1 MEYNLK
7 QQGEYKFIEEGEG
20 EILLLLH
27 GLFGA
32 LSNWS
37 DVIERFS
44 SNYKVVIP
52 MMPIYDMPVLSTS
65 VKGLS
70 NFVEGFVKEMGYTKM
85 TVLGNSLGGHVALVY
100 SLKNLDKIHSMV
112 LTGSS
117 GLYENA
123 MGGSYPKRGDKEYM
137 RKKVEYTFYDPA
149 TATDELVDEVFEIT
163 NNRMKI
169 LKILA
174 MAKSAIRH
182 NMRKDLNKID
192 VPVCL
197 IWGKDDNVTPPE
209 VAEEFLELM
218 PQAELHWVDKC
229 GHAPMMEQPEQ
240 FNIILDGF
248 LDRMYNKTT
257 ESAK

>member
-1 MEYNLK
+1 MEYTLK
-7 QQGEYKFIEEGEG
+7 EQGKYKYIEEGDG
-20 EILLLLH
+20 EVLLLLH

-32 LSNWS
+32 LSNWKE
-37 DVIERFS
+37 VIDRFS
-44 SNYKVVIP
+44 TNYKVVIP
-52 MMPIYDMPVLSTS
+52 MMPIYEMPLLSTS

-70 NFVEGFVKEMGYTKM
+70 DFIEGFVKEMNYDKV

-123 MGGSYPKRGDKEYM
+123 MGGSYPKRGDRDYI
-137 RKKVEYTFYDPA
+137 RKKVEYTFYDPN
-149 TATDELVDEVFEIT
+149 TATDELVEEVFEIT
-163 NNRMKI
+163 NDRKKI

-182 NMRKDLNKID
+182 NMRNEISKID

-197 IWGKDDNVTPPE
+197 IWGKDDKITPPE
-209 VAEEFLELM
+209 VAEEFLEVM
-218 PQAELHWVDKC
+218 PQAELHWLDKC
-229 GHAPMMEQPEQ
+229 GHAAMMERPKE
-240 FNIILDGF
+240 FNELLDDF
-248 LDRMYNKTT
+248 LTRMYSKTKV
-257 ESAK
+257 AN

>member
-1 MEYNLK
+1 MEYTLK
-7 QQGEYKFIEEGEG
+7 ERGKYRYIEEGDG
-20 EILLLLH
+20 EVLLLLH

-32 LSNWS
+32 LSNWKE
-37 DVIERFS
+37 VIENFS

-52 MMPIYDMPVLSTS
+52 MMPIYDMPLLSTS

-70 NFVEGFVKEMGYTKM
+70 DFIEGFVAEMEYSKITL
-85 TVLGNSLGGHVALVY
+85 LGNSLGGHVALVY

-123 MGGSYPKRGDKEYM
+123 MGGSYPKRGDREYI

-149 TATDELVDEVFEIT
+149 TATDELVEEVFEIT
-163 NNRMKI
+163 NDRKKI

-182 NMRKDLNKID
+182 NMKNEISKID

-197 IWGKDDNVTPPE
+197 IWGKDDKITPPE
-209 VAEEFLELM
+209 VAEEFLEVM
-218 PQAELHWVDKC
+218 PQAELHWLDKC
-229 GHAPMMEQPEQ
+229 GHAAMMERPKE
-240 FNIILDGF
+240 FNVLLDDF
-248 LDRMYNKTT
+248 LDRMYNKT
-257 ESAK
+257 SVAQ